1 MSTNETCGPTLR
13 RAAQTFAGRFTGSQV
28 FCQMLFTPFLCA
40 VVDGAAVV
48 IWLLDFYAEILH
60 SSVSRLKSQAGA
72 VPHFVIPICL
82 IER

>member
-1 MSTNETCGPTLR
+1 
-13 RAAQTFAGRFTGSQV
+13 
-28 FCQMLFTPFLCA
+28 MLFTPFLYA

-48 IWLLDFYAEILH
+48 IWLLDFSAEIVH